1 MQAATPQR
9 YAAAP
14 RRRVAIL
21 AIIKRLETD
30 IPMIIWRIEPLILET
45 GQSVMRFEFI
55 PLRQTVF
62 EAPDSPERMRDGD
75 RQFL

>member
-1 MQAATPQR
+1 MQAAPQR
-9 YAAAP
+9 YAAVP
-14 RRRVAIL
+14 RRRLAIL
-21 AIIKRLETD
+21 AIINVSRPTY
-30 IPMIIWRIEPLILET
+30 PMIIWRIEPLILAT

-75 RQFL
+75 CQFL